1 MNTKEKIKLVLE
13 SIKDQIDLSP
23 KDSSII
29 LSQEKDEGLS
39 GLVYEDY
46 ISILN
51 KLAKDEKIISIIA
64 LAEYKPSLI
73 SHLDPYD
80 YRKDI
85 TEVKVLPTFD
95 KFYKQYTKEKAIA
108 FSSPEKDDRKKDFL
122 RITYTKTR
130 EILMNDTFLLSKP
143 ESFGE
148 NEDLFEYLYK
158 NQNKELKIEDIEK
171 ELGRNFG
178 KPISK
183 ILENLGFRKGLKDV
197 FFRFGVGKIF
207 FRNPAPTSDLIESG
221 IRIPISVR

>member
-13 SIKDQIDLSP
+13 SIKDQIELSP

-39 GLVYEDY
+39 GLAYEDY

-51 KLAKDEKIISIIA
+51 KLEKDEKVISIVS

-85 TEVKVLPTFD
+85 TEIKVLSTFEEL
-95 KFYKQYTKEKAIA
+95 YKQYIKVKTRVFPSTEKEKG
-108 FSSPEKDDRKKDFL
+108 EEDLL

-130 EILMNDTFLLSKP
+130 EILMNDLFLLSKP
-143 ESFGE
+143 E
-148 NEDLFEYLYK
+148 LLK
-158 NQNKELKIEDIEK
+158 NNTTKRLV
-171 ELGRNFG
+171 
-178 KPISK
+178 
-183 ILENLGFRKGLKDV
+183 NLD
-197 FFRFGVGKIF
+197 
-207 FRNPAPTSDLIESG
+207 
-221 IRIPISVR
+221 